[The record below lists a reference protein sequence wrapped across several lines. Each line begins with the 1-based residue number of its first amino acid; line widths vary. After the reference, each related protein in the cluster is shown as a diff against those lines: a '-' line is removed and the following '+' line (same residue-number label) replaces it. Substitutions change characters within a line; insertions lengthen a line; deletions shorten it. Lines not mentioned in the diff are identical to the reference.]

1 MKQIARRFE
10 VSIFPVDDSSR
21 ALLLLDSPPSDD
33 RCSRN
38 PQNPLSAG

>member
-1 MKQIARRFE
+1 
-10 VSIFPVDDSSR
+10 
-21 ALLLLDSPPSDD
+21 LLLLDSPPSDD